1 MGIRLESLLL
11 VSIVAI
17 VAFSL
22 TLKLGEDIPSYTP
35 SGKLLEFNTT
45 TFIEVDQSRLLSR
58 TFSRYG
64 VKHAEL
70 FTLEHIRYHTDTIEQ
85 LSARHGKLK
94 GSRFYLDGNVTLHQK
109 QGFDYHTEHAV
120 YEKKQAILTLTSPF
134 VAQMNENLIRGA
146 RLRYDTRSK
155 AVLAHEVN
163 ATLYPVDHNS
173 TP

>member
-22 TLKLGEDIPSYTP
+22 TLKLGGDIPSYTP
-35 SGKLLEFNTT
+35 SGKLLEFNAT

-85 LSARHGKLK
+85 LSAR
-94 GSRFYLDGNVTLHQK
+94 NVTLHQK

-120 YEKKQAILTLTSPF
+120 YEKKQAILTLTSSF

-163 ATLYPVDHNS
+163 ATLYPIDHNS